1 MGLMEVV
8 AIGDPH
14 FGSKTL
20 AKLYPNITH
29 LQIAE
34 ISKAF
39 DYAISRSI
47 KNVFILG
54 DIFDSPNVDSHV
66 FSDVF
71 KFFWSYKDSPIIIS
85 MILGNHDIETTE
97 KNSLNL
103 LKFLSDMSVIDNVRV
118 CTEHTLL
125 NIEGI
130 DFEFMPFPIHEPL
143 RKNSVCVAHVERPLS
158 IRDNGTRSSG
168 ECGYKQNNTN
178 FFIMGHLHTHQTNGL
193 TKYPGT
199 MYQMNFGES
208 LDKGFGH
215 FIFTK
220 KKKEFHFIPNVP
232 AFQLRTI
239 TKPLPKLN
247 SKFRY
252 RLITEKEIPKD
263 YLKNNPCIVKFLS
276 RDTKQLVDLVVE
288 EKVEYTIFDGLPE
301 FLRAKKLTPNQIK
314 EGVKIVRRLQ
324 RGKQA

>member
-1 MGLMEVV
+1 
-8 AIGDPH
+8 
-14 FGSKTL
+14 
-20 AKLYPNITH
+20 
-29 LQIAE
+29 
-34 ISKAF
+34 
-39 DYAISRSI
+39 
-47 KNVFILG
+47 
-54 DIFDSPNVDSHV
+54 
-66 FSDVF
+66 
-71 KFFWSYKDSPIIIS
+71 
-85 MILGNHDIETTE
+85 
-97 KNSLNL
+97 
-103 LKFLSDMSVIDNVRV
+103 
-118 CTEHTLL
+118 
-125 NIEGI
+125 
-130 DFEFMPFPIHEPL
+130 
-143 RKNSVCVAHVERPLS
+143 
-158 IRDNGTRSSG
+158 
-168 ECGYKQNNTN
+168 
-178 FFIMGHLHTHQTNGL
+178 
-193 TKYPGT
+193 